1 MNTEFEINSLHYRVK
16 KMNAIEMLAIQSQ
29 ISFDSADESYAC
41 YSQILERCEVQ
52 CNDKWLPVKEKGKE
66 IYYPAGLEDDL
77 ETVQIIIKHFINW
90 LKDVFTKSNESNS
103 KTE

>member
-1 MNTEFEINSLHYRVK
+1 MEDKITIKEHNYRIK

-52 CNDKWLPVKEKGKE
+52 CNDKWLPVKEKGKGN
-66 IYYPAGLEDDL
+66 PHCHTLERPRCHR
-77 ETVQIIIKHFINW
+77 TA
-90 LKDVFTKSNESNS
+90 
-103 KTE
+103 

>member
-1 MNTEFEINSLHYRVK
+1 MEDKITIKEHNYRIK

-77 ETVQIIIKHFINW
+77 ETVQIIIKHFIDW

-103 KTE
+103 TTE

>member
-1 MNTEFEINSLHYRVK
+1 MEDKITIKEHNYRIK

-66 IYYPAGLEDDL
+66 IYYPAGLENDL
-77 ETVQIIIKHFINW
+77 STVQLIIKHFIDW
-90 LKDVFTKSNESNS
+90 LKDVFMKSNESNS